1 MFNVEYPEDLK
12 YYSDLECTQEAWAQY
27 MKEARDS
34 LSTTRWR
41 YQYEGLDYLIDDI
54 VSNVNE
60 PYAKTKTADQRQSN
74 REAYVR
80 HWQPLLDAIETFDAQ
95 AIGDFIL
102 YKIEAGLLKDIE
114 YDLIAE
120 RDARQEL

>member
-60 PYAKTKTADQRQSN
+60 PYATAKTADQRQSN

>member
-1 MFNVEYPEDLK
+1 MFNVDYPDDLK

-27 MKEARDS
+27 LKEARDS

-60 PYAKTKTADQRQSN
+60 PYAKAKTADQRQSN
-74 REAYVR
+74 REAYAR
-80 HWQPLLDAIETFDAQ
+80 HWKPLLDAIETFDAQ

>member
-1 MFNVEYPEDLK
+1 MFNVDYPDDLK
-12 YYSDLECTQEAWAQY
+12 YYNDLECTQEAWAQY
-27 MKEARDS
+27 LKEARDS

-41 YQYEGLDYLIDDI
+41 YPFDGLDYLLDD
-54 VSNVNE
+54 VVGFVDE
-60 PYAKTKTADQRQSN
+60 PYPKAKTADQRQSN
-74 REAYVR
+74 REAYAR
-80 HWQPLLDAIETFDAQ
+80 HWKPLLDAIETFDAQ

-120 RDARQEL
+120 RDARQEM

>member
-1 MFNVEYPEDLK
+1 MFNVDYPDDLK
-12 YYSDLECTQEAWAQY
+12 YYSDLECTQEAWSQY
-27 MKEARDS
+27 LKEARDS
-34 LSTTRWR
+34 LSTTKWH
-41 YQYEGLDYLIDDI
+41 YPYDGLDYLIDDI

-60 PYAKTKTADQRQSN
+60 PYAKAKTADQRQSN

-80 HWQPLLDAIETFDAQ
+80 HWQPLLDAIETFNAQ

-120 RDARQEL
+120 RDARQEM

>member
-1 MFNVEYPEDLK
+1 MFNVDYPEDLK
-12 YYSDLECTQEAWAQY
+12 YYSDLECTQEAWSQY
-27 MKEARDS
+27 LKEARDS
-34 LSTTRWR
+34 LSTTKWH
-41 YQYEGLDYLIDDI
+41 YPYDGLDYLIDDI

-60 PYAKTKTADQRQSN
+60 PYAKAKTADQRQSN

-80 HWQPLLDAIETFDAQ
+80 HWQPLLDAIETFNAQ

-120 RDARQEL
+120 RDARQEM

>member
-1 MFNVEYPEDLK
+1 MFNVDYPDDLK
-12 YYSDLECTQEAWAQY
+12 YYNDLECTQEAWAQY
-27 MKEARDS
+27 LKEARDS

-41 YQYEGLDYLIDDI
+41 YPFDGLDYLLDD
-54 VSNVNE
+54 VVGFVDE
-60 PYAKTKTADQRQSN
+60 PYPKAKTADQRQSN
-74 REAYVR
+74 REAYAR
-80 HWQPLLDAIETFDAQ
+80 HWKPLLDAIETFDAQ
-95 AIGDFIL
+95 SIGDFIL

>member
-1 MFNVEYPEDLK
+1 MFNVDYPDDLK
-12 YYSDLECTQEAWAQY
+12 YYNDLECTQEAWAQY
-27 MKEARDS
+27 LKEARDS

-41 YQYEGLDYLIDDI
+41 YQYDGLDYLIDDI

-60 PYAKTKTADQRQSN
+60 PYAKAKTADQRQSN
-74 REAYVR
+74 REAYAR

>member
-1 MFNVEYPEDLK
+1 MFNVDYPDDLK
-12 YYSDLECTQEAWAQY
+12 YYSDLECTQEAWSQY
-27 MKEARDS
+27 LKEARDS
-34 LSTTRWR
+34 LSTTKWH
-41 YQYEGLDYLIDDI
+41 YPYDGLDYLIDDI

-60 PYAKTKTADQRQSN
+60 PYAKAKTADQRQSN

-80 HWQPLLDAIETFDAQ
+80 HWQPLLDAIETFNAQ
-95 AIGDFIL
+95 EIGDFIL

-120 RDARQEL
+120 RDARQEM

>member
-1 MFNVEYPEDLK
+1 MFNVDYPDDLK

-27 MKEARDS
+27 LKEARDS

-41 YQYEGLDYLIDDI
+41 YQYDGLDYLIDDI

-60 PYAKTKTADQRQSN
+60 PYAKAKTADQRQSN
-74 REAYVR
+74 REAYAR

>member
-1 MFNVEYPEDLK
+1 MFNVDYPEDLK

-27 MKEARDS
+27 LKEARDS

-41 YQYEGLDYLIDDI
+41 YQYDGLDYLIDDI

-60 PYAKTKTADQRQSN
+60 PYPKAKTADQRQSN
-74 REAYVR
+74 REAYAR
-80 HWQPLLDAIETFDAQ
+80 HWKPLLDAIETFDAQ
-95 AIGDFIL
+95 SIGDFIL

>member
-1 MFNVEYPEDLK
+1 MFNVDYPDDLK

-27 MKEARDS
+27 LQEARDS

-41 YQYEGLDYLIDDI
+41 YQYDGLDYLIDDI

-60 PYAKTKTADQRQSN
+60 PYPKAKTADQRQSN
-74 REAYVR
+74 REAYAR
-80 HWQPLLDAIETFDAQ
+80 HWKPLLDAIETFDAQ
-95 AIGDFIL
+95 SIGDFIL

>member
-1 MFNVEYPEDLK
+1 MFNVDYPDDLK

-27 MKEARDS
+27 LKEARDS

-41 YQYEGLDYLIDDI
+41 YQYDGLDYLIDDI
-54 VSNVNE
+54 VSNVDE
-60 PYAKTKTADQRQSN
+60 PYPKAKTADQRQSN
-74 REAYVR
+74 REAYAR
-80 HWQPLLDAIETFDAQ
+80 HWKPLLDAIETFDAQ
-95 AIGDFIL
+95 VIGDFIL
-102 YKIEAGLLKDIE
+102 HKIEAGLLKDIE

>member
-27 MKEARDS
+27 LKEARDS

-60 PYAKTKTADQRQSN
+60 PYATAKTADQRQSN

>member
-1 MFNVEYPEDLK
+1 MFNVDYPDDLK

-27 MKEARDS
+27 LKEARDS

-41 YQYEGLDYLIDDI
+41 YPFDGLDYLLDD
-54 VSNVNE
+54 VVGFVDE
-60 PYAKTKTADQRQSN
+60 PYPKAKTADQRQSN
-74 REAYVR
+74 REAYAR
-80 HWQPLLDAIETFDAQ
+80 HWKPLLDAIETFDAQ

>member
-1 MFNVEYPEDLK
+1 MFNVDYPEDLK

-27 MKEARDS
+27 LQEARDS

-41 YQYEGLDYLIDDI
+41 YQYDGLDYLIDDI

-60 PYAKTKTADQRQSN
+60 PYPKAKTADQRQSN
-74 REAYVR
+74 REAYAR
-80 HWQPLLDAIETFDAQ
+80 HWKPLLDAIETFDAQ
-95 AIGDFIL
+95 SIGDFIL

>member
-1 MFNVEYPEDLK
+1 MFNVDYPNDLK
-12 YYSDLECTQEAWAQY
+12 YYSDLECTHEAWAQY

-41 YQYEGLDYLIDDI
+41 YPFDGLDYLLDD
-54 VSNVNE
+54 VVGFVDE
-60 PYAKTKTADQRQSN
+60 PYPKAKTADQRQSN
-74 REAYVR
+74 REAYAR

-102 YKIEAGLLKDIE
+102 SKIEAGLLKDIE

>member
-1 MFNVEYPEDLK
+1 MFNVDYPDDLK
-12 YYSDLECTQEAWAQY
+12 YYNDLECTQEAWAQY
-27 MKEARDS
+27 LKEARDS

-41 YQYEGLDYLIDDI
+41 YPFDGLDYLLDD
-54 VSNVNE
+54 VVGFVDE
-60 PYAKTKTADQRQSN
+60 PYPKAKTADQRQSN
-74 REAYVR
+74 REAYAR
-80 HWQPLLDAIETFDAQ
+80 HWQPLIDAIETFDAQ

>member
-1 MFNVEYPEDLK
+1 MFNVDYPEDLK

-27 MKEARDS
+27 LKEARDS

-41 YQYEGLDYLIDDI
+41 YPFDGLDYLLDD
-54 VSNVNE
+54 VVGFVDE
-60 PYAKTKTADQRQSN
+60 PYPKAKTADQRQSN
-74 REAYVR
+74 REAYAR
-80 HWQPLLDAIETFDAQ
+80 HWKPLLDAIETFDAQ

>member
-1 MFNVEYPEDLK
+1 MFNVDYPDDLK

-27 MKEARDS
+27 LKEARDS

-41 YQYEGLDYLIDDI
+41 YQYDGLDYLIDDI
-54 VSNVNE
+54 VSNVDE
-60 PYAKTKTADQRQSN
+60 PYPKAKTADQRQSN
-74 REAYVR
+74 REAYAR
-80 HWQPLLDAIETFDAQ
+80 HWKPLLDAIETFDAQ

>member
-1 MFNVEYPEDLK
+1 MFNVDYPEDLK
-12 YYSDLECTQEAWAQY
+12 YYTDLECTQEAWSQY
-27 MKEARDS
+27 LKEARDS

-41 YQYEGLDYLIDDI
+41 YPYDGLDYLIDDI

-60 PYAKTKTADQRQSN
+60 PYAKAKTADQRQGN

-80 HWQPLLDAIETFDAQ
+80 HWQPLLDAIETFNAQ

-120 RDARQEL
+120 RDARQEM

>member
-1 MFNVEYPEDLK
+1 MFNVDYPDDLK

-27 MKEARDS
+27 LKEARDS

-41 YQYEGLDYLIDDI
+41 YPFDGLDYLLDD
-54 VSNVNE
+54 VVGFVDE
-60 PYAKTKTADQRQSN
+60 PYPKAKTVDQRQSN
-74 REAYVR
+74 REAYAR
-80 HWQPLLDAIETFDAQ
+80 HWKPLLDAIETFDAQ

>member
-1 MFNVEYPEDLK
+1 MFNVDYPDDLK

-27 MKEARDS
+27 LQEARDS

-41 YQYEGLDYLIDDI
+41 YQYDGLDYLLDD
-54 VSNVNE
+54 VVGFVDE
-60 PYAKTKTADQRQSN
+60 PYPKAKTADQRQSN
-74 REAYVR
+74 REAYAR
-80 HWQPLLDAIETFDAQ
+80 HWKPLLDAIETFDAQ
-95 AIGDFIL
+95 SIGDFIL

>member
-1 MFNVEYPEDLK
+1 MFNVDYPEDLK
-12 YYSDLECTQEAWAQY
+12 YYTDLECTQEAWAQY
-27 MKEARDS
+27 LKEARDS

-41 YQYEGLDYLIDDI
+41 YPYEGLDYLLDD
-54 VSNVNE
+54 VVGFVDE
-60 PYAKTKTADQRQSN
+60 PYPKAKTADQRQSN
-74 REAYVR
+74 REAYAR
-80 HWQPLLDAIETFDAQ
+80 HWKPLLDAIETFDAQ
-95 AIGDFIL
+95 SIGDFIL

>member
-1 MFNVEYPEDLK
+1 MFNVDYPDDLK
-12 YYSDLECTQEAWAQY
+12 YYNDLECTQEAWAQY
-27 MKEARDS
+27 LKEARDS

-41 YQYEGLDYLIDDI
+41 YQYDGLDYLIDVI
-54 VSNVNE
+54 VSNVDE
-60 PYAKTKTADQRQSN
+60 PYPKAKTADQRQSN

>member
-1 MFNVEYPEDLK
+1 MFNVDYPDDLK
-12 YYSDLECTQEAWAQY
+12 YYNDLECTQEAWAQY
-27 MKEARDS
+27 LKEARDS

-41 YQYEGLDYLIDDI
+41 YPFDGLDYLLDD
-54 VSNVNE
+54 VVGFVDE
-60 PYAKTKTADQRQSN
+60 PYPKTKTADQRQSN

-80 HWQPLLDAIETFDAQ
+80 HWQPLIDAIETFDAQ

-120 RDARQEL
+120 RDARQEM